1 MKSPLLKK
9 LVFSVVSL
17 VIMILFAACA
27 GVGTPGTP
35 NALSGTV
42 KSVDLAHHS
51 VTITSGGQDYTI
63 TGLTDQEIQVLNTQI
78 GKVYTI
84 HVTQNS
90 DGSYTL
96 TTGTEPTPGAET
108 PEPNNNNETPSTSTG
123 VGSISFTGPVQSA
136 SASSLT
142 VKLPDNSA
150 ITMGINASTDQGDLN
165 GAQLSNGQLV
175 KIEASANADGSF
187 TATKIKRADSSDS
200 SNNTVDFKGQTT
212 QAVGSDNV
220 LHFKVGNQSY
230 SYTISSTAKL
240 DDFGGNAHSIASGT
254 PVKVEVTFTGTT
266 GSITKVS
273 NASN

>member
-9 LVFSVVSL
+9 FVFSVVSL

-27 GVGTPGTP
+27 GVGTPGTTIT
-35 NALSGTV
+35 LSGSIT
-42 KSVDLAHHS
+42 KVDTANHS
-51 VTITSGGQDYTI
+51 VTITSNGQPYTV
-63 TGLTDQEIQVLNTQI
+63 TGLTDQEVQALNAQI

-108 PEPNNNNETPSTSTG
+108 PEPNETPSTSTG

-142 VKLPDNSA
+142 VKLPDNST

-175 KIEASANADGSF
+175 NIKASANADGSF

-200 SNNTVDFKGQTT
+200 SNNTVDFQGQTT

-220 LHFKVGNQSY
+220 LNFKVGNKSY

-240 DDFGGNAHSIASGT
+240 DDFGGNAHSIASGAA
-254 PVKVEVTFTGTT
+254 VKVEVTFTGTT
-266 GSITKVS
+266 GSVTKVS